1 MYSIYIVCI
10 VYKCIEN
17 VINIY
22 YMYFVGILFIEDI
35 VEILFMFIDSFVIYV
50 FMLKVFK
57 K

>member
-10 VYKCIEN
+10 LYKCIEN

-35 VEILFMFIDSFVIYV
+35 VEILFKFIDRFLI
-50 FMLKVFK
+50 FMLKVFRK
-57 K
+57 